1 MILRILWQSALI
13 LALGAAGAWATW
25 KWHPDRPELY
35 LVSEDTAGPNEI
47 TVADALALEKQG
59 RLVWLD
65 ARVRS
70 EFDKGH
76 VPGAFLLNLYEWV
89 DLMRPVIEKL
99 QEFPEYPVI
108 VVYCDSQKCT
118 ASKEIRQNLLDTG
131 LGDLDIR
138 VLHGG
143 WPAWQAAQKR

>member
-1 MILRILWQSALI
+1 MILRIVWQSALI

-25 KWHPDRPELY
+25 KWNPDRPALY
-35 LVSEDTAGPNEI
+35 LVSESPAGPNEI
-47 TVADALALEKQG
+47 TAIEALALEKQKPG
-59 RLVWLD
+59 VLWLD
-65 ARVRS
+65 ARVRA

-76 VPGAFLLNLYEWV
+76 IPGAVLLNTYEWV

-99 QEFPEYPVI
+99 QEYPEYPVI

-118 ASKEIRQNLLDTG
+118 ASKEIREELLNTG
-131 LGDLDIR
+131 LGDLDVR

-143 WPAWQAAQKR
+143 WPAWQAAQK